1 MSFSMN
7 KQELID
13 IVSTCQQRSYAEEIQ
28 ILEQKS
34 TKDLAWL
41 MSALDTHPQ
50 KGIQGN
56 QESIRLRKQAFGSN
70 EKEVK

>member
-1 MSFSMN
+1 
-7 KQELID
+7 
-13 IVSTCQQRSYAEEIQ
+13 
-28 ILEQKS
+28 
-34 TKDLAWL
+34 